1 MKKFL
6 MLTTAV
12 LLSTSAFATEATES
26 AKSNGYLS
34 VMGGYNKTDVDL
46 EIYGY
51 KLISD
56 SFDTTTLTIEAGHRF
71 NDNFR
76 LGFETAFRYTDLEG
90 WELKYQM
97 INPSVQAYVDFPIGN
112 KITPYL
118 NAGAGMSFGWTD
130 DSEDDMQNSFTYN
143 IGAGFNVKLN
153 DRISFDAKYRYVN
166 FGDLYDDYGLTV
178 PATGNEFLAGIRLE
192 F

>member
-1 MKKFL
+1 MKKIL

-12 LLSTSAFATEATES
+12 LLSTSAFATETTAPS
-26 AKSNGYLS
+26 KNNGYLS

-56 SFDTTTLTIEAGHRF
+56 TFDTATLTIETGHRF

-90 WELKYQM
+90 WDLKYQM

-118 NAGAGMSFGWTD
+118 NAGAGMSFGRTN

-178 PATGNEFLAGIRLE
+178 PATGNEFLAGIRVE